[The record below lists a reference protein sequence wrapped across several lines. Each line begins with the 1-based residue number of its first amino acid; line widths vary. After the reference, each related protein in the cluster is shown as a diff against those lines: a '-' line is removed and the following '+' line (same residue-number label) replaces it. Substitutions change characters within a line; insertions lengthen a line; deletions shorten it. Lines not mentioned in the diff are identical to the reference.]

1 MFASI
6 THHVKNFRETTRVQ
20 LDLYQARNSTELAMT
35 IEANNKEK
43 VDPLE
48 AMEHVSDFEWHGK
61 HSRLLFVIS
70 YQQKF

>member
-1 MFASI
+1 
-6 THHVKNFRETTRVQ
+6 
-20 LDLYQARNSTELAMT
+20 MT